1 MSSAEF
7 GSFSVLLLVLLSAA
21 HLLGDLFN
29 RLRQPRVA
37 GEILAGV
44 ILGPSVLGHIA
55 PAVTA
60 TMLGAGSV
68 PEALGLKYQAI
79 VGFLYNLG
87 LLLLMFASG
96 AEAQGLFRRE
106 DRREVGW
113 LGVVGTGLPF
123 VAAIAAAPL
132 LPLETVIGPANH
144 RVALLLVIGIAV
156 AVTSIPVIARIFHDL
171 QILHTRFARLVLGV
185 AVIEDILLWGVLAVA
200 AALAA
205 STTLPAVSVARHTA
219 AALVFFGLGLTV
231 VPWMMREMTRAPWNV
246 FARNAPVAY
255 LVAVLFAYTAIAA
268 AVEVNLAFAAFLA
281 GYALVRD
288 QDLNEARA
296 TLNRVSFAVFIPIYF
311 AVVGYQLDVARTF
324 SSGMVAFVLLAA
336 CLVKLVSAG
345 LGARL
350 AGFPWRDSVNLSIVL
365 NARGGPGIVLA
376 SVAYDARIINGE
388 FYTTLVILAV
398 LTSQAAGAWLDYVL
412 RRGWPLLTERGSP
425 AGAGWSALEGR
436 QHAMTRARVTQTER
450 VVIEE
455 RL

>member
-21 HLLGDLFN
+21 HLLGDLFS

-44 ILGPSVLGHIA
+44 ILGPSVLGHFA
-55 PAVTA
+55 PALTA
-60 TMLGAGSV
+60 AMFNAGAV
-68 PEALGLKYQAI
+68 PETLGLRYQAI
-79 VGFLYNLG
+79 VGFLYHLG

-113 LGVVGTGLPF
+113 LGVIGTGLPF
-123 VAAIAAAPL
+123 VVAILAAPL
-132 LPLETVIGPANH
+132 LPLDAVIGPANH

-156 AVTSIPVIARIFHDL
+156 AVTSIPVIAKIFHDL
-171 QILHTRFARLVLGV
+171 GILHTRFARLVLGV
-185 AVIEDILLWGVLAVA
+185 AVMEDIVLWGVLAVA
-200 AALAA
+200 TALAA
-205 STTLPAVSVARHTA
+205 AATLPTVSIAAHTA
-219 AALVFFGLGLTV
+219 AAALFFGLGLTV
-231 VPWMMREMTRAPWNV
+231 LPPMVRALARASWNV
-246 FARNAPVAY
+246 FARSAPVAFI
-255 LVAVLFAYTAIAA
+255 VAVLFAYAAVAA
-268 AVEVNLAFAAFLA
+268 AVDVNPAFAAFLA

-288 QDLNEARA
+288 DDLKEARA

-311 AVVGYQLDVARTF
+311 AVVGYQLDVTRTF
-324 SSGMVAFVLLAA
+324 SFGMVAFVLAAA

-345 LGARL
+345 AGARL

-376 SVAYDARIINGE
+376 SVAYDARIINDE
-388 FYTTLVILAV
+388 FYTTLVLLAV

-412 RRGWPLLTERGSP
+412 RKGWPLLTEQSASAARAGVALKAGSP
-425 AGAGWSALEGR
+425 
-436 QHAMTRARVTQTER
+436 T
-450 VVIEE
+450 
-455 RL
+455 